1 MARTSFLT
9 MALASAALGVFLG
22 GAALAQARQDQPASG
37 ETPQPAPA
45 PSKPEAQ
52 TAKPPQPVAATDPNL
67 QVAQVRL
74 EGGYRAS
81 KVIGAAVYNGQN
93 QQIGTVDDI
102 ILNHQNQADLVVL
115 SVGGFLGVGG
125 KLVALPYGKIERAD
139 NGRVL
144 LENASKD
151 QLAQM
156 PSFTYAQ

>member
-1 MARTSFLT
+1 
-9 MALASAALGVFLG
+9 
-22 GAALAQARQDQPASG
+22 
-37 ETPQPAPA
+37 
-45 PSKPEAQ
+45 
-52 TAKPPQPVAATDPNL
+52 
-67 QVAQVRL
+67 VAQVRL

-139 NGRVL
+139 NGKVL